1 MNRNPRIQTLAEAA
15 LAVALAAVLNLLA
28 LRLPINIAG
37 GSISLTML
45 PIAIVALRRGPLAG
59 AAAGTLFGLL
69 DLLMEPFILVPAQ
82 VILDYPL
89 PYLVFG
95 LAVGLLMPAYQ
106 TRTAQGRGATPQ
118 ATGAVPPVR
127 SSATPQGVPDA
138 VPLGSS
144 VAAPG
149 PDATPQA
156 PGAAVI
162 PPVRTSRP
170 ALASALVIIAFLV
183 GGILRYA
190 CHVFSGVLFFSEYAG
205 SQNVWLYSIIYNI
218 SYLAPSLAASLIV
231 ALIILPILQRAVPPQ
246 RPRSRRPQPA
256 ASASLTRSK

>member
-1 MNRNPRIQTLAEAA
+1 MNRNPRIRTLAEAA

-59 AAAGTLFGLL
+59 AAAGTLFGLI

-95 LAVGLLMPAYQ
+95 LAVGLFRPVYQ
-106 TRTAQGRGATPQ
+106 ACTARI
-118 ATGAVPPVR
+118 
-127 SSATPQGVPDA
+127 PDA
-138 VPLGSS
+138 PLSPPAAEHGQP
-144 VAAPG
+144 AAPLFSTSTS
-149 PDATPQA
+149 PAH
-156 PGAAVI
+156 AA
-162 PPVRTSRP
+162 RP
-170 ALASALVIIAFLV
+170 ALASALVVIAFIA
-183 GGILRYA
+183 GGLLRFA

-218 SYLAPSLAASLIV
+218 SYLAPSLLASLVV
-231 ALIILPILQRAVPPQ
+231 ALIVLPILQRAVPPLGHA
-246 RPRSRRPQPA
+246 SRRRPNQA
-256 ASASLTRSK
+256 ASS